1 MSGIADHLDQDAL
14 SRWRSNPI
22 AFIEE
27 CLVDPETR
35 RPFVLLPAE
44 RAFLAH
50 AFETDEDGRLRYPE
64 LVFASI
70 KKSGK
75 TTFAA
80 LVTLVIVLLYGG
92 AFPEA
97 TIIAND
103 LEQARLRVFEMIRR
117 IVSASP
123 MLRGEARIMSDKIV
137 FPALD
142 GTITAISSDFG
153 SAAGG
158 AQNIAIFDEL
168 WAYTTER
175 SRRLWDEMVP
185 PPTRK
190 IAARLTVTYAGFAG
204 ESALLE
210 ELYKRGMQQPL
221 IDEDLRAGDGML
233 MFWSHKPIA
242 PWQTEAWL
250 AQMRQQLR
258 PNAYLRVA
266 DDWFSAEALAG
277 WCKDAGVSAVARQ
290 HDRGV
295 PALV

>member
-14 SRWRSNPI
+14 SRWRANPI

-80 LVTLVIVLLYGG
+80 LVTLVIVLYGG

-97 TIIAND
+97 TIIANG
-103 LEQARLRVFEMIRR
+103 LEQARPRVFEMIRR

-123 MLRGEARIMSDKIV
+123 MLRGEGAHHERQDRVS
-137 FPALD
+137 
-142 GTITAISSDFG
+142 G
-153 SAAGG
+153 S
-158 AQNIAIFDEL
+158 
-168 WAYTTER
+168 
-175 SRRLWDEMVP
+175 
-185 PPTRK
+185 
-190 IAARLTVTYAGFAG
+190 
-204 ESALLE
+204 
-210 ELYKRGMQQPL
+210 
-221 IDEDLRAGDGML
+221 
-233 MFWSHKPIA
+233 
-242 PWQTEAWL
+242 
-250 AQMRQQLR
+250 
-258 PNAYLRVA
+258 
-266 DDWFSAEALAG
+266 
-277 WCKDAGVSAVARQ
+277 
-290 HDRGV
+290 
-295 PALV
+295 